1 MVGPFDPRRF
11 AASARFCRVGKLA
24 NAIRSR
30 VHELRRG
37 DVPFSTWHS
46 QAHWEGLYDVAGVSA
61 HTCTVAAGMARDRAL
76 SDWAVECDL
85 AQVAQREIPEDWD
98 SRAWEFPDDPLVDAR
113 SRHLDAV
120 TVGFHQY
127 EEFAMFADG
136 GEDTTCCTYA
146 GGLTGGTFSSLTE
159 ALYSPSFEHV
169 PMKIRPGRD
178 QPPLWRQD
186 QLAHPERWTIAEPL
200 PGGGVRD
207 LCHIAHCDHGL
218 VGIDISRR
226 RLRTG
231 TILQSSGGYLMQEAL
246 KKWRLRTVQGKC
258 CSTPGIFAQGLD
270 IRLFTTGCATVERRA
285 WTLEK
290 DTPHT
295 DISPFAYR
303 CIRAIGGSW
312 TERLHADPALK
323 RLGQSWAQL
332 SGHPLRTC
340 PLCRT
345 RPGTPRH
352 VIMAC
357 PAMEALVNRL
367 RDDLERALGRVATS
381 PELIQAANRA
391 NLTRKVAAEGTAQR
405 WPILSAWKWFVPL
418 SSEIEDF
425 GHDEES
431 SSRAV
436 TNAEQGHDLAY
447 RGIMPQELGRFLR
460 RHGQPTCHRSQP
472 EEDAPD
478 EQFGSFLDLQG
489 AADELAA
496 ISVRCVQAVG
506 AAIGPLRLLMLGL
519 RCVRAEYL
527 QRLDAWASAM
537 TVSLNE
543 STAPAGPLL
552 PRPPAAPDRAHI
564 WLRTP
569 EGRSL
574 LKELR
579 WLAPDRHTAV
589 HRLRSV
595 LRSNQS
601 NDRLAEILTEFG
613 APMRTGAVLSWGA
626 SQVGW
631 SFLHGMLGHHPL
643 PWRLP
648 VEPRLHRAVGNAYR
662 ASWPDGFDTSGH
674 SSFRKQTDLS
684 SVDLQKAAFRGDTDS
699 FGEGIRFWMRTP
711 SSWVKAASR
720 DFELAGALDVPSC
733 QHCNVTPPDLHP

>member
-1 MVGPFDPRRF
+1 M
-11 AASARFCRVGKLA
+11 
-24 NAIRSR
+24 
-30 VHELRRG
+30 
-37 DVPFSTWHS
+37 
-46 QAHWEGLYDVAGVSA
+46 
-61 HTCTVAAGMARDRAL
+61 
-76 SDWAVECDL
+76 
-85 AQVAQREIPEDWD
+85 
-98 SRAWEFPDDPLVDAR
+98 
-113 SRHLDAV
+113 
-120 TVGFHQY
+120 
-127 EEFAMFADG
+127 
-136 GEDTTCCTYA
+136 
-146 GGLTGGTFSSLTE
+146 
-159 ALYSPSFEHV
+159 
-169 PMKIRPGRD
+169 
-178 QPPLWRQD
+178 
-186 QLAHPERWTIAEPL
+186 
-200 PGGGVRD
+200 
-207 LCHIAHCDHGL
+207 
-218 VGIDISRR
+218 
-226 RLRTG
+226 
-231 TILQSSGGYLMQEAL
+231 
-246 KKWRLRTVQGKC
+246 QGKC

-626 SQVGW
+626 SQATWAVYRQT
-631 SFLHGMLGHHPL
+631 LQHVCRCPVVAPVPL
-643 PWRLP
+643 VACCLRCRGAQPAGTAEPQPCPWCGRLDGP
-648 VEPRLHRAVGNAYR
+648 SCTACSVTIHFRGGCRWNRGAHAVYRLQAEEAVQLCPDCHWLWIVSYR
-662 ASWPDGFDTSGH
+662 AFPFAQQLDIPPDISSHMDRVAAQCLPGAGFGSPQVAQSRRQCISRFLARWLRH
-674 SSFRKQTDLS
+674 EWAQLI
-684 SVDLQKAAFRGDTDS
+684 QAAQDYILRRGS
-699 FGEGIRFWMRTP
+699 L
-711 SSWVKAASR
+711 VL
-720 DFELAGALDVPSC
+720 DFELILTQLQQEADRLVQRGLAESRFSWRHRLIRRRS
-733 QHCNVTPPDLHP
+733 